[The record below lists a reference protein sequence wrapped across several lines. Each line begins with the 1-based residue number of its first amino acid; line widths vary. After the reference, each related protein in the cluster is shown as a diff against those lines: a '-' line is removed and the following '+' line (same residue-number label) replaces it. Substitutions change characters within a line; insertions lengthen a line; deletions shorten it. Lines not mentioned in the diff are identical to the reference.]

1 MHQNT
6 IVQYTY
12 CCLAAG
18 KIERDELRCSG
29 TADAQ
34 KLVITETEQ
43 LMTGLVVETMERPI
57 AHNQRAGSR

>member
-1 MHQNT
+1 MHKNT

-18 KIERDELRCSG
+18 QIERDELRCCG
-29 TADAQ
+29 TADAH
-34 KLVITETEQ
+34 KLLVTETER
-43 LMTGLVVETMERPI
+43 LMTGLVVEAMERPI